1 MLYFFFLVDFDLE
14 EQLFSQCLLPNEG
27 DENMESLNNNDM
39 NVDDE
44 EEEEEEEDE
53 EEDEDD
59 EEEENMEYDSRMYA
73 H

>member
-1 MLYFFFLVDFDLE
+1 MDFDLE

-27 DENMESLNNNDM
+27 DIYEENMANVNNNDM

-44 EEEEEEEDE
+44 EEDEEEEEE
-53 EEDEDD
+53 E

-73 H
+73 HWIWD